1 VGEGTQLK
9 FTCPYHAWS
18 YDTKGQLV
26 AAPMMEQAK
35 NFEPRNCK
43 LPEIRSEIWQG
54 FIVANLA
61 EDADAFSPQVEGL
74 TQHFDQ
80 YQLDDHVIQRTLEFD
95 SNWNWKVLVENFME
109 AYHHIG
115 THSATLQ
122 PGLPARNS
130 RVPDKDGPWSILKMP
145 PKTLA
150 GSETNHG
157 SLMPV
162 PGLKEE
168 DHGTL

>member
-1 VGEGTQLK
+1 
-9 FTCPYHAWS
+9 
-18 YDTKGQLV
+18 
-26 AAPMMEQAK
+26 
-35 NFEPRNCK
+35 
-43 LPEIRSEIWQG
+43 
-54 FIVANLA
+54 
-61 EDADAFSPQVEGL
+61 
-74 TQHFDQ
+74 
-80 YQLDDHVIQRTLEFD
+80 
-95 SNWNWKVLVENFME
+95 ME

-130 RVPDKDGPWSILKMP
+130 RVPDNDGPWSILEMP

-157 SLMPV
+157 SLTPV

-168 DHGTL
+168 DHGTLWANVAFPYLTFAVQSNMMIWYQINPNRLVSDNPQSLRQLSAKNSHLHP